1 VPSSVH
7 IDSGRTWGG
16 GQEQSLGLA
25 LALAERGESTH
36 FIAQTGSALAERL
49 RTVTCAAEAGPVP
62 SRLVW
67 EAIPL
72 RGLVGAA
79 HSLPLHRCFSQL
91 RPEIVHIHDSAA
103 QVPALL
109 AISGMGRPRPRVIVT
124 RRTDVAVGGPL
135 RTFLYRRLC
144 DRVICVS
151 QAVRQRML
159 DAHVP
164 AKLLWVI
171 PDFVDCRHF
180 DPAAVTTEREPRPT
194 VLSVGRM
201 TREKGHTV
209 LVRAMLIVAKAIPEV
224 RLLVCG
230 QGEREADLKKQTET
244 EGLSEAVTF
253 LGFAP
258 DVRPSL
264 NASDV
269 FVMPSLSEGLGVAA
283 IEAMAMAKPVVASR
297 VGGLPESVV
306 DGETGLLVPPGD
318 GPALA
323 AAIIALLRNSD
334 LAQAMGRAGRQRA
347 LAQFDRGRVLDRVLA
362 LYHEVMAEG

>member
-1 VPSSVH
+1 
-7 IDSGRTWGG
+7 
-16 GQEQSLGLA
+16 
-25 LALAERGESTH
+25 
-36 FIAQTGSALAERL
+36 
-49 RTVTCAAEAGPVP
+49 
-62 SRLVW
+62 
-67 EAIPL
+67 
-72 RGLVGAA
+72 
-79 HSLPLHRCFSQL
+79 
-91 RPEIVHIHDSAA
+91 
-103 QVPALL
+103 
-109 AISGMGRPRPRVIVT
+109 
-124 RRTDVAVGGPL
+124 
-135 RTFLYRRLC
+135 
-144 DRVICVS
+144 
-151 QAVRQRML
+151 ML